1 MTGTRWHSIGRC
13 LRREL
18 VVCLLCAFALVWPLA
33 ASALNQSRSAELEAK
48 LKEAEGD
55 PTVMENMKGEISRQ
69 QQMLRRLQTGEQL
82 DDGDLQQ
89 VGELPELELPDEANP
104 RVAPGAPEL
113 RSLPVAIFDQTEV
126 DVRPGTWGN
135 RNRMNLLR
143 RTLDADQDGFPELI
157 RYVDPGTQR
166 LVRQEEDRNY
176 DGVTDAWSSFEKG
189 ALVGRVLDSNDDGNP
204 DIWERYREG
213 RMVSREIDR
222 DDDGVRDAFYD
233 YESTSLVEERHDADN
248 DGRVDLRVSYANRT
262 RVRSEEDQDK
272 DGRIDAWRSYHVV
285 GGAELVSRIE
295 HDKHGR
301 GVADTFDTF
310 EAVRGKAL
318 LAKREEDV
326 NGDGE
331 IDITSY
337 YQRGKLV
344 RREILDPDLVPL

>member
-1 MTGTRWHSIGRC
+1 MTGMRWPSIGRW
-13 LRREL
+13 
-18 VVCLLCAFALVWPLA
+18 LLCAVALALPFAA
-33 ASALNQSRSAELEAK
+33 MGQNRSAELEAK
-48 LKEAEGD
+48 LKEAEGN
-55 PTVMENMKGEISRQ
+55 PAVMESMKGELSRQ

-82 DDGDLQQ
+82 DEGDLQE
-89 VGELPELELPDEANP
+89 VGELPELDLPDEANP
-104 RVAPGAPEL
+104 RVAPSAPEL
-113 RSLPVAIFDQTEV
+113 RSLPVAIFDQNEV
-126 DVRPGTWGN
+126 DVRAGTWGN

-157 RYVDPGTQR
+157 RYVEPGTQQ

-176 DGVTDAWSSFEKG
+176 DGVTDAWSSFEEG
-189 ALVGRVLDSNDDGNP
+189 DVVGRVLDSNDDGNP
-204 DIWERYREG
+204 DVWERYVGG
-213 RMVSREIDR
+213 RMTSREIDR

-233 YESTSLVEERHDADN
+233 YEGSALVEERHDADN
-248 DGRVDLRVSYANRT
+248 DGRIDLRVSYANRI

-285 GGAELVSRIE
+285 GGDELVSRIE

-310 EAVRGKAL
+310 EVVDGKAF

-331 IDITSY
+331 VDITSY
-337 YQRGKLV
+337 YRNGKLV